1 MKRYCIY
8 IIELLV
14 IALFCSCEDQ
24 LNALPGQSKVDGNV
38 IVDQETAEVAL
49 NGVYYMLAEVGSDR
63 GTPSTMWGENHEV
76 IPAIL
81 AGYITNA
88 FGSNPFT
95 ENAHLT
101 CVYDPFGP
109 PSTR

>member
-49 NGVYYMLAEVGSDR
+49 NGV
-63 GTPSTMWGENHEV
+63 
-76 IPAIL
+76 
-81 AGYITNA
+81 
-88 FGSNPFT
+88 
-95 ENAHLT
+95 
-101 CVYDPFGP
+101 
-109 PSTR
+109 